1 MKKRNRYIFFRYRYL
16 GKQDKITI
24 GNYPTLTLKKARED
38 VAKWQVILANG
49 DNPKTVKNLIIKEKI
64 TELTF
69 EELFRKWYSVI
80 FESKISAPLILRS
93 FEIHV
98 FPHFGKYPISAITI
112 HNCLSLL
119 DNLSSG

>member
-1 MKKRNRYIFFRYRYL
+1 M
-16 GKQDKITI
+16 
-24 GNYPTLTLKKARED
+24 
-38 VAKWQVILANG
+38 LANG

-80 FESKISAPLILRS
+80 FESKISAQLILRS

-112 HNCLSLL
+112 HNWISLL
-119 DNLSSG
+119 DKLSKKYSEITKRVLSNARKCYSWAEKRKMVSCNPLMGIKQSSELLRV